1 MKNLVAILISFACLL
16 SLQAIGQENI
26 IATDTL
32 PAPNNP
38 RITFQVQEH
47 HFGSIKL
54 GDAVSYHFEYTNT
67 GKQPL
72 KILAV
77 QTSCDCTTTIWDKK
91 PIAQGEKAKI
101 TVIYTPKPNQVGDQR
116 KVILVISNAQ
126 NKEERIYLK
135 GSVSKD

>member
-1 MKNLVAILISFACLL
+1 MKNLVAILILLACLL
-16 SLQAIGQENI
+16 SLQAIGQENL
-26 IATDTL
+26 IAADTL
-32 PAPNNP
+32 PVPNSP

-47 HFGSIKL
+47 HFGNIKL

-67 GKQPL
+67 GKQAL

-91 PIAQGEKAKI
+91 PIEQGEKAKI